1 MSISFSL
8 DLLKSSKLF
17 IELEHE
23 LQDQIIESTVDYV
36 GTDESIPPEVMFT
49 VQQCEHTI
57 EMLRTL
63 RQTLMSSNVNPSVDV
78 LNWDVN

>member
-8 DLLKSSKLF
+8 DLLKASNLF

-23 LQDQIIESTVDYV
+23 LQNQVIESTVDYV
-36 GTDESIPPEVMFT
+36 GTDDNIPPEVMVT
-49 VQQCEHTI
+49 VRQCNHTI

-63 RQTLMSSNVNPSVDV
+63 RSSLMSSNVNPSVDV
-78 LNWDVN
+78 S